1 MNRAA
6 RRRNHRDGKT
16 DNPLTVL
23 AVSNAPFAPT
33 GYGTQIRQLT
43 RRMVAD
49 GHNIAIAAN
58 YGLEA
63 TQSEW
68 ESIPI
73 LPRGF
78 DAYSND
84 VVGAYFTD
92 WSRQHPDS
100 RQYAL
105 TLYDV
110 WVYLGHPSWE
120 KVPTVSWVP
129 IDHAPVPPK
138 VAQWCAR
145 DLVTPVAMSKHGSI
159 QLSRLG
165 IEHAFIPHAIETDL
179 YRPTEWV
186 EDSKGQRVSG
196 RQIMGMPDGD
206 LHITG
211 IVNANKGSH
220 IVRKAFAEQIFAW
233 SIFAANK
240 PDAYL
245 YLHTERLGAMSGIP
259 LDPIIES
266 TGAPVDRI
274 RWVNQYQL
282 RIGIPDEAMAAIYS
296 DLSVLLSATMG
307 EGFGLTVAEAG
318 ACETPQ
324 IVSNF
329 SAQPELVVDG
339 WKVGGQPFWNAGQ
352 QSWLTIPSVP
362 EMVQALEE
370 SYERRGERSPA
381 SRQHILDNFDADRVY
396 AEQWRPFLD
405 LLP

>member
-1 MNRAA
+1 MNRAE
-6 RRRNHRDGKT
+6 RRRNHRAGKAEDPIT
-16 DNPLTVL
+16 LL

-43 RRMVAD
+43 KRLVAD
-49 GHNIAIAAN
+49 GHNVAIAAN

-63 TQSEW
+63 TQTEW
-68 ESIPI
+68 DGIPI
-73 LPRGF
+73 LPRGY

-92 WSRQHPDS
+92 WSRQFPG
-100 RQYAL
+100 RRNYAL

-110 WVYLGHPSWE
+110 WVYLGHPSWD
-120 KVPTVSWVP
+120 KIPTVSWVP
-129 IDHAPVPPK
+129 IDHMPVPPK

-145 DLVTPVAMSKHGSI
+145 DLVTPVAMSKHGST
-159 QLSRLG
+159 QLTRAG
-165 IEHAFIPHAIETDL
+165 IEHAYIPHAIETDL
-179 YRPTEWV
+179 YKPTASIA
-186 EDSKGQRVSG
+186 DSQGQARTG
-196 RQIMGMPDGD
+196 RQIMQIPDGD
-206 LHITG
+206 IHVTG
-211 IVNANKGSH
+211 IVNANKGNTV
-220 IVRKAFAEQIFAW
+220 IRKAFAEQILAW
-233 SIFAANK
+233 SMFAADK

-245 YLHTERLGAMSGIP
+245 YLHTERYGAMSGIA

-266 TGAPVDRI
+266 AGAPVERI

-296 DLSVLLSATMG
+296 GLDCLLAATMG

-324 IVSNF
+324 IVSDF

-339 WKVGGQPFWNAGQ
+339 WKVGGQPYWNAGQ
-352 QSWLTIPSVP
+352 QSWLTIPNVG
-362 EMVQALEE
+362 EMVRALEE
-370 SYERRGERSPA
+370 SYERKGERSSA
-381 SRQHILDNFDADRVY
+381 SRQHILDNYDADRVY
-396 AEQWRPFLD
+396 DEQWRPLLE